1 MLLHSGMT
9 RQEIVC
15 ESKTVVFNIK
25 CDSQVLDFLSFHYL
39 FGPWA
44 IIISSLIV
52 DTMKFFV
59 ILMLFEGGFSML
71 VISMNQPYSVAVG
84 LSNNADKEEAAIK
97 LSHGNGTFLLLD
109 EAPIHS
115 ITTKLLIHSRI
126 SHNADGCFGDAIFCP
141 VWSYTSRGPEGES
154 NPTRSFKL
162 SKITSYLRQHMIH
175 FDCVMTNTFSGQH
188 SHRRMDTRAV

>member
-25 CDSQVLDFLSFHYL
+25 NLSQVLDFLSFHYL

-97 LSHGNGTFLLLD
+97 LSHGTMEHFFYLMRLL
-109 EAPIHS
+109 
-115 ITTKLLIHSRI
+115 
-126 SHNADGCFGDAIFCP
+126 
-141 VWSYTSRGPEGES
+141 YTQLQL
-154 NPTRSFKL
+154 N
-162 SKITSYLRQHMIH
+162 
-175 FDCVMTNTFSGQH
+175 C
-188 SHRRMDTRAV
+188 